1 MRGRRGACCL
11 RSRRSGDVGV
21 PLLRARS
28 PPGSPFGHPA
38 GDLVRING
46 VVACRR
52 SFRAQRA
59 GAGTAAHRLTETRK
73 KVETLDSVHADPHW
87 GLPPDHG
94 PNGGL
99 CFAPRSV
106 FPAPTGID
114 PTLVED
120 SVRDIASLPEHISI
134 ALATLLRFLLC
145 GEESAT
151 HAFGDSLPHSLAD
164 TERSS
169 LEVIAREEAAHA
181 WLIGQWTTRLP
192 DTPVAFDVVATRH
205 FFRRLQ
211 TRDRALHF
219 ARVAALDALVCR
231 LLSRL
236 IRGAALA
243 PYAGLRAG
251 LSRIRS
257 DEIEHVRISRAH
269 AMHQGMGPAGFS
281 AVAVD
286 VGARLDV
293 LLAPAMPA
301 LRVLTGSDRPI
312 RPRVCASAP
321 AEDRRLAA
329 TPG

>member
-1 MRGRRGACCL
+1 MI
-11 RSRRSGDVGV
+11 
-21 PLLRARS
+21 
-28 PPGSPFGHPA
+28 PGTN
-38 GDLVRING
+38 D
-46 VVACRR
+46 
-52 SFRAQRA
+52 
-59 GAGTAAHRLTETRK
+59 
-73 KVETLDSVHADPHW
+73 
-87 GLPPDHG
+87 
-94 PNGGL
+94 
-99 CFAPRSV
+99 
-106 FPAPTGID
+106 ID

-120 SVRDIASLPEHISI
+120 SIRDIAALPTHIAI

-151 HAFGDSLPHSLAD
+151 HAFGDSLRHSLAD
-164 TERSS
+164 AERAA

-192 DTPVAFDVVATRH
+192 GTPVAFDVDATRR

-211 TRDRALHF
+211 TRNSALHF